1 MSHEIETRFVH
12 GERIW
17 EGIGTNV
24 AEALDRA
31 QAQALSGLT
40 WSVAKRP
47 LEVLLADGTRAP
59 VPGFEA
65 NVRSSDSSVLGIA
78 TPDYTI
84 VTPDEVFDFAE
95 ALAGASKEVEA
106 GATSAAWYESAGSLR
121 EGRRIWVLLKGSATK
136 LLGDD
141 TESFLCIANSFD
153 GSTALKAFWTK
164 VRVECNNT
172 LTAAL
177 AGMERGFTFRHVGQV
192 QDRLSEARAAL
203 GQFAAYDAA
212 LAEWAEK
219 MHEAQFSRADLE
231 DLKAELF
238 GPWEAL
244 PEETPRELKFR
255 HGLILDFDRMSADR
269 RLSPD
274 PGTAWGAY
282 QTVAAFTSHHE
293 PARRT
298 YGWAARRFERT
309 TFEGDPLLEK
319 GQRTIEALAGVGV

>member
-1 MSHEIETRFVH
+1 MSGEIETRFVH
-12 GERIW
+12 GEIVW
-17 EGIGTNV
+17 KDIGTNV
-24 AEALDRA
+24 AEAQDRA
-31 QAQALSGLT
+31 EAQRLSGLT
-40 WSVAKRP
+40 WSVEKRP
-47 LEVLLADGTRAP
+47 LEVVLDDGQHAP
-59 VPGFEA
+59 VPGFLA
-65 NVRSSDSSVLGIA
+65 NVRSSDSSVLGVA
-78 TPDYTI
+78 TPDYTV

-95 ALAGASKEVEA
+95 ALAGASKEVAA
-106 GATSAAWYESAGSLR
+106 GATSGAWYESAGSLR
-121 EGRRIWVLLKGSATK
+121 EGRRIWVLLKGSRIK
-136 LLGDD
+136 LVGDD
-141 TESFLCIANSFD
+141 TESFLCVANSYD
-153 GSTALKAFWTK
+153 GSTALKAFWTH

-177 AGMERGFTFRHVGQV
+177 AQAERGFTFRHVGRV
-192 QDRLSEARAAL
+192 QDRLVEAREAL
-203 GQFAAYDAA
+203 SGFAAYDEA

-219 MHEAQFSRADLE
+219 MHEAQFSRDDLE

-238 GPWEAL
+238 GPWDPL

-293 PARRT
+293 PARKT

-309 TFEGDPLLEK
+309 TLEGDPLLEK
-319 GQRTIEALAGVGV
+319 GQRVIEALAGAGV